1 MGAQPGAKTEI
12 SGGRQDLLQRVRG
25 RLYLG
30 RNQTVHQALNHERPL
45 PGRAICGFVMC
56 ASSRAAKQSIRAI
69 TASISQPRLPV
80 NDPKTPQ
87 FRTIMFSGR
96 A

>member
-1 MGAQPGAKTEI
+1 
-12 SGGRQDLLQRVRG
+12 
-25 RLYLG
+25 
-30 RNQTVHQALNHERPL
+30 
-45 PGRAICGFVMC
+45 MC